1 MRAMTLA
8 IILNAIVTNNTAI
21 NWARKYSAACYGL
34 RDADFKGK
42 TMKSWVVGDHSWIPH
57 FKLSSILHDYRSWR
71 VVTLWNVGDIEERTI
86 IRKV

>member
-1 MRAMTLA
+1 MRLSLIIRPLTELA
-8 IILNAIVTNNTAI
+8 STVPRVTVYVTQIL
-21 NWARKYSAACYGL
+21 
-34 RDADFKGK
+34 KG

>member
-1 MRAMTLA
+1 MRLSLIIRPLTELA
-8 IILNAIVTNNTAI
+8 STVSRVTVYVTQIL
-21 NWARKYSAACYGL
+21 
-34 RDADFKGK
+34 KG

>member
-21 NWARKYSAACYGL
+21 NRARKYSTVPRVTVYVTQIL
-34 RDADFKGK
+34 KG

-57 FKLSSILHDYRSWR
+57 FKLSSILHDYRPWR
-71 VVTLWNVGDIEERTI
+71 VVTSWNVGDIEERTI
-86 IRKV
+86 M

>member
-21 NWARKYSAACYGL
+21 NRARKYSAACYGYVTQIL
-34 RDADFKGK
+34 KG

-57 FKLSSILHDYRSWR
+57 FKLSSILHDYRPWR
-71 VVTLWNVGDIEERTI
+71 VVTSWNVGDIEERTI
-86 IRKV
+86 MWKV

>member
-1 MRAMTLA
+1 MRLSLIIRPLTELA
-8 IILNAIVTNNTAI
+8 STVPRVTVYVMQIL
-21 NWARKYSAACYGL
+21 
-34 RDADFKGK
+34 KG